1 MSNYVQVIGNL
12 GRDPEVRFT
21 GTGKCVANFSIATGY
36 NEWTRVVAW
45 EEWGKLVQEQVK
57 KGSLVVVI
65 GELKTREYTAKN
77 GDKKSVTEVV
87 AKEIRVLG
95 KKPGSEGSE
104 VWPMQPPEPATKRE
118 AVQSLIQPASDQDIP
133 F

>member
-21 GTGKCVANFSIATGY
+21 GTGKCVANFSIATGD

-45 EEWGKLVQEQVK
+45 EAWAGLVQEQVK

-77 GDKKSVTEVV
+77 GDQKSVTEVV

-95 KKPGSEGSE
+95 KKPEFWSAQQKPE
-104 VWPMQPPEPATKRE
+104 QPLTTTKRE

>member
-1 MSNYVQVIGNL
+1 MSNYVQVKGNL

-21 GTGKCVANFSIATGY
+21 GTGKCVANFSIATGD

-45 EEWGKLVQEQVK
+45 EEWAKLVQEQVK

-77 GDKKSVTEVV
+77 GDQKSVTEVV

-95 KKPGSEGSE
+95 KKPESE
-104 VWPMQPPEPATKRE
+104 VWPAQPAEPMTTTKRK
-118 AVQSLIQPASDQDIP
+118 AVQSLMQPASDQDIP

>member
-45 EEWGKLVQEQVK
+45 EEWAKLVQEQVK
-57 KGSLVVVI
+57 KGSAVVVI
-65 GELKTREYTAKN
+65 GELKTREYTAQN
-77 GDKKSVTEVV
+77 GDQKSVTEVV
-87 AKEIRVLG
+87 AKDIRVLG
-95 KKPGSEGSE
+95 
-104 VWPMQPPEPATKRE
+104 WPTQPAEPTTTTKRE
-118 AVQSLIQPASDQDIP
+118 AVQSLIQPARDQDIP

>member
-21 GTGKCVANFSIATGY
+21 ATGKCVANFSIATGD

-45 EEWGKLVQEQVK
+45 EEWAGLVQEQVK

-65 GELKTREYTAKN
+65 GELKTRKYTAQN
-77 GDKKSVTEVV
+77 GDQKSVTEVV
-87 AKEIRVLG
+87 AKEIRALG
-95 KKPGSEGSE
+95 KKPESE
-104 VWPMQPPEPATKRE
+104 VWPAQPPGPTTKRE
-118 AVQSLIQPASDQDIP
+118 AVYSLIRPASDQDIP